1 MVARVLPESVRKKVV
16 IMHGVKGLDEF
27 ILPSNRPEEFGGS
40 DVPLGQAPEHLQF
53 LQLAMDWDLVRAER
67 GGRGGE
73 SESGPQSGSG
83 SGYYSNKSSRN
94 GSIQGRSRR
103 DSEKESDS
111 GHRKKTSKKKKI
123 SSGSSSSSAA
133 GTQVIQVHRLKNINS
148 LLAFLCVTLLCKS
161 FVIMIRVLCTR

>member
-1 MVARVLPESVRKKVV
+1 MIYHVTGRVARLVICNAPSWFHSVWSMVARVLPESVRKKVV

-27 ILPSNRPEEFGGS
+27 ILPSNRPEEYGGT
-40 DVPLGQAPEHLQF
+40 DVPLGHAPEHLQF
-53 LQLAMDWDLVRAER
+53 LQLARDWDSMRAER
-67 GGRGGE
+67 GERGAG
-73 SESGPQSGSG
+73 SESGSQSGSG

-111 GHRKKTSKKKKI
+111 GHRKKSSKKKRS

-133 GTQVIQVHRLKNINS
+133 DTQVIQVH
-148 LLAFLCVTLLCKS
+148 
-161 FVIMIRVLCTR
+161 